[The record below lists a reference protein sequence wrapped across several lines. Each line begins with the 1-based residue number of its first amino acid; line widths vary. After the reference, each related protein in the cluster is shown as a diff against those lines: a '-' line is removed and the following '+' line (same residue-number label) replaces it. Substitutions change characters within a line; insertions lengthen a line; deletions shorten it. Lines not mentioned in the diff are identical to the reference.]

1 MALPITAC
9 YALVVWLVSG
19 VAAHDWWLQLACF
32 VVSSFLMVELNNVN
46 ALIRIYSRMVSCSFL
61 VLYCCANML
70 FPSLREALMTTCM
83 AAAYLVLFQSYQNK
97 QAVGITFYTFLLI
110 SAASIAFVQVLFFLP
125 LIWLLMSTNL
135 LSLSWRTWS
144 ASLLGLAVPY
154 WFWACWQLWTDDLA
168 LLVDH
173 FTVLGNLQFPANYD
187 AQNLNQW
194 LTFVFVSVLAI
205 IGTIHYIR
213 KSYLDKIRI
222 RMFFGI
228 FIWMDLL
235 AAIFL
240 VAQPQFYD
248 AMLSMMLI
256 NTAPLAGHFL
266 ALTSTRITNA
276 ASIAIVAAALL
287 LTAFNIWSTSLPF

>member
-110 SAASIAFVQVLFFLP
+110 SAASIAFVQVRFFLP

-235 AAIFL
+235 SAIFL
-240 VAQPQFYD
+240 VAQPQYYD

-266 ALTSTRITNA
+266 ALPSTRITNA